1 MPTWHGVLLMR
12 ALVGLSLSGLAA
24 VAMTYL
30 SEEIHPQHI
39 GLSMGLDIGGNAI
52 GGMSGRL
59 ISGVLVDFI
68 SWHAALAV
76 LGGLALVAALVF
88 WRVLPESK
96 HFRPAPLKPATL
108 LNGYRLHFTR
118 RRTALAVP
126 DRLPADG
133 QLRHPVQLHRLP
145 PAGRALPH
153 EPGGGRRALGGLPL
167 GHLQL
172 GLGRFAGRQAGGDAR
187 CSGRSSC

>member
-1 MPTWHGVLLMR
+1 ML
-12 ALVGLSLSGLAA
+12 
-24 VAMTYL
+24 
-30 SEEIHPQHI
+30 
-39 GLSMGLDIGGNAI
+39 
-52 GGMSGRL
+52 
-59 ISGVLVDFI
+59 
-68 SWHAALAV
+68 ALAV

-108 LNGYRLHFTR
+108 LNGYRLHFR
-118 RRTALAVP
+118 DAG
-126 DRLPADG
+126 LPWLFLIG
-133 QLRHPVQLHRLP
+133 FLLMGGFRHPVQLHRLP

-172 GLGRFAGRQAGGDAR
+172 GLGRFALADKLGRRKVLWAVILLMLGGLLLTPV
-187 CSGRSSC
+187 SSRSR